1 MIIAIDGP
9 AGAGKSTLAK
19 NLARHL
25 KILYLD
31 TGATYRAVALLAV
44 DEKIDLDDPSQC
56 AELVNRCVI
65 EMQILE
71 DGKMKILLNGEDVS
85 DDIRKK
91 DVSKAASRIAVHS
104 KVRHALVDLQRRIA
118 ENKDVVAE
126 GRDIGS
132 VVFPNADLKIYLDAP
147 LDERANRRINDYIE
161 MGDAKPVEEI
171 RKEISE
177 RDNRDMTRDD
187 SPLVCVKDAVYINNG
202 KFQPEDTLNA
212 VLQVIESMRDE

>member
-31 TGATYRAVALLAV
+31 TGATYRAAALFAIE
-44 DEKIDLDDPSQC
+44 EKIDLDNPTQC
-56 AELVNRCVI
+56 AELVNRCNI
-65 EMQILE
+65 EMQTME
-71 DGKMKILLNGEDVS
+71 DGKMKVLLNGRDVS
-85 DDIRKK
+85 DEIRKNE
-91 DVSKAASRIAVHS
+91 VSNAASRISIHS
-104 KVRHALVDLQRRIA
+104 EVRHALVELQRRIA

-147 LDERANRRINDYIE
+147 LNERAERRINDYIE
-161 MGDAKPVEEI
+161 MGEAKSVEEI
-171 RKEISE
+171 EEEMSE

-202 KFQPEDTLNA
+202 RFQPEDTLNA
-212 VLQVIESMRDE
+212 VLQVIESMRE

>member
-31 TGATYRAVALLAV
+31 TGATYRAAALFAIE
-44 DEKIDLDDPSQC
+44 EKIDLDNPTQC
-56 AELVNRCVI
+56 AELVNRCDI
-65 EMQILE
+65 GLQTME
-71 DGKMKILLNGEDVS
+71 DGKMKVLLNGRNVS
-85 DDIRKK
+85 DEIRKNE
-91 DVSKAASRIAVHS
+91 VSNAASRISVHS
-104 KVRHALVDLQRRIA
+104 EVRHALVDLQRRIA

-147 LDERANRRINDYIE
+147 LNERAERRINDYIE
-161 MGDAKPVEEI
+161 MGEAKSVEEI
-171 RKEISE
+171 EEEMSE

-202 KFQPEDTLNA
+202 RFQPEDTLNA
-212 VLQVIESMRDE
+212 VLQVIESMRR

>member
-25 KILYLD
+25 KIQYLD
-31 TGATYRAVALLAV
+31 TGATYRAAALFALE
-44 DEKIDLDDPSQC
+44 EKIDLDNPTQC
-56 AELVNRCVI
+56 AEFLNRCDI
-65 EMQILE
+65 DLQTMD
-71 DGKMKILLNGEDVS
+71 DGKMKVLLNGRDVS
-85 DDIRKK
+85 DEIRKNE
-91 DVSKAASRIAVHS
+91 VSNAASRISIHS
-104 KVRHALVDLQRRIA
+104 EVRHALVELQRRIA

-147 LDERANRRINDYIE
+147 LDERAERRINDYIE
-161 MGDAKPVEEI
+161 MGEGKSVAEI
-171 RKEISE
+171 KEEISE

-187 SPLVCVKDAVYINNG
+187 SPLVCVIDAVYINNG
-202 KFQPEDTLNA
+202 RFQPEDTLNA
-212 VLQVIESMRDE
+212 VLQVIESMRE